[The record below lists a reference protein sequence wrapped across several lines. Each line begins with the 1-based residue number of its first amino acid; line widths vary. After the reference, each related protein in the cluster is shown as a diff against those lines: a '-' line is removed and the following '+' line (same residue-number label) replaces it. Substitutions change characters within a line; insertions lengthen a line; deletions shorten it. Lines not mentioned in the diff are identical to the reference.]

1 MTKINKIT
9 LSGVSYDVED
19 ASAQQSLNSKAN
31 KSHTH
36 NKSDIT
42 DLTLDWSSI
51 TDKPTKLS
59 DFENDCN
66 FIPKSS
72 IQETV
77 KISLSQAGGGIIP
90 I

>member
-1 MTKINKIT
+1 MSKINKIT
-9 LSGVSYDVED
+9 LSGTSYDIED
-19 ASAQQSLNSKAN
+19 SDAQEALTTKAD

-36 NKSDIT
+36 SKSDIT

-66 FIPKSS
+66 FI
-72 IQETV
+72 T
-77 KISLSQAGGGIIP
+77 KISVVETLKVALSQTGGGMIP
-90 I
+90 T

>member
-1 MTKINKIT
+1 MSKINKIT
-9 LSGVSYDVED
+9 LSGTSYDIED
-19 ASAQQSLNSKAN
+19 SDAQEALTTKAD

-36 NKSDIT
+36 SKSDIT

-66 FIPKSS
+66 FITKTSVV
-72 IQETV
+72 ETLKV
-77 KISLSQAGGGIIP
+77 SLSQTGGGE
-90 I
+90 

>member
-1 MTKINKIT
+1 MSKINKIT
-9 LSGVSYDVED
+9 LSGTSYDIED
-19 ASAQQSLNSKAN
+19 SDAQESLTTKAD

-36 NKSDIT
+36 SKSDIT

-66 FIPKSS
+66 FITKTSVV
-72 IQETV
+72 ETLRV
-77 KISLSQAGGGIIP
+77 SLSQTGGGMIP
-90 I
+90 T